1 MEIAPEVGTARIPK
15 LTLQPLVEN
24 AIHYALEPSIDPCR
38 IRIRARAEGDKVI
51 IEVEDDGPGM
61 TQEFLEQLHE
71 GRIQTRGQGIGLSNI
86 QERIRLTFGDEG
98 GMVMSSKPGSGT
110 VVSISIPWI
119 REDDDDVQSD
129 ARR

>member
-1 MEIAPEVGTARIPK
+1 V
-15 LTLQPLVEN
+15 
-24 AIHYALEPSIDPCR
+24 
-38 IRIRARAEGDKVI
+38 

-61 TQEFLEQLHE
+61 TPEFLEHLQE

-86 QERIRLTFGDEG
+86 KERIRLTFGDEG
-98 GMVMSSKPGSGT
+98 EMIMSSNPGSGT
-110 VVSISIPWI
+110 VVSIRIPWI